1 MSESQINASE
11 QVFELSPNPER
22 ISDCCSC
29 IRVPRIVRF
38 SLYGIAAALLTGL
51 VALQANPRLVNAL
64 GFAAENSG
72 VDGVTCPH
80 CVAAAAG
87 GCCTVEACPGESG
100 CHVLNAHL
108 DVAENP
114 VPPTVPMPESVPMP
128 DTL

>member
-29 IRVPRIVRF
+29 IRVSRIVRF

-51 VALQANPRLVNAL
+51 VALQANSRLVNAL
-64 GFAAENSG
+64 GFASENSG

-80 CVAAAAG
+80 CVAAAVG

-100 CHVLNAHL
+100 CSALEARRG
-108 DVAENP
+108 VAECP
-114 VPPTVPMPESVPMP
+114 VPPTVPMPESMP
-128 DTL
+128 TPDAP